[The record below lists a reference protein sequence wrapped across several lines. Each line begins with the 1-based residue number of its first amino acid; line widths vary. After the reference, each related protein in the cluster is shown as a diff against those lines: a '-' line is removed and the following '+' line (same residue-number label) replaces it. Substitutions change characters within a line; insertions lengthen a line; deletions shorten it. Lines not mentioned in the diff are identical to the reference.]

1 MNTSSTFN
9 FRWRSWLGLTV
20 AIFLL
25 WGALN
30 AFLAIFV
37 PVSLHRNGAGAVG
50 GTLVLGANEDTA
62 LLGRPL
68 AAIAQD
74 DPKLNAF
81 LVTFMDT
88 MCAQMMAYA
97 IVHLAVVWFGLRRAQ
112 LWALWAVAVGD
123 LAIVPYYAAISI
135 TYDRVGAPLGST
147 VTDFVLALAAIILVA
162 TALGWFGLRRAQRQ
176 SPATA

>member
-30 AFLAIFV
+30 AFLATFV

-97 IVHLAVVWFGLRRAQ
+97 IVHLAVVWFALRRGQA
-112 LWALWAVAVGD
+112 WALW
-123 LAIVPYYAAISI
+123 
-135 TYDRVGAPLGST
+135 TVGAAAVVSFLYFVPIMMTYARFAVPVGESMRNIAIPI
-147 VTDFVLALAAIILVA
+147 VIVLAV

-176 SPATA
+176 SPAAA

>member
-9 FRWRSWLGLTV
+9 FRWRSWLGV
-20 AIFLL
+20 AVALFLA

-30 AFLAIFV
+30 AFLAVFV

-50 GTLVLGANEDTA
+50 GTLVLGAEEDAA
-62 LLGRPL
+62 LLGRSL
-68 AAIAQD
+68 AAIARD

-97 IVHLAVVWFGLRRAQ
+97 IVHLAVVWFALRRGQA
-112 LWALWAVAVGD
+112 WALW
-123 LAIVPYYAAISI
+123 
-135 TYDRVGAPLGST
+135 TVGAAAVVSFLY
-147 VTDFVLALAAIILVA
+147 FVPIMMTYARFAVPVGESMRNIAIPIVIVLVV

-176 SPATA
+176 SPAAA

>member
-1 MNTSSTFN
+1 MNAPSAFE
-9 FRWRSWLGLTV
+9 FRWRSWLGV
-20 AIFLL
+20 AVALFLF

-30 AFLAIFV
+30 AFLAILV

-50 GTLVLGANEDTA
+50 GALVLGANEDAA

-68 AAIAQD
+68 AAIAQN

-97 IVHLAVVWFGLRRAQ
+97 IVHLAVVWFALRRGQA
-112 LWALWAVAVGD
+112 WALWTVGAAAVVSLLYFAPIMMTYARFAVPVGEFMRG
-123 LAIVPYYAAISI
+123 IAISI
-135 TYDRVGAPLGST
+135 VI
-147 VTDFVLALAAIILVA
+147 VLAM
-162 TALGWFGLRRAQRQ
+162 TALGWFGLRRAQHS
-176 SPATA
+176 SPAAR

>member
-50 GTLVLGANEDTA
+50 GTLVLGANEDAA
-62 LLGRPL
+62 LIGRPL

-97 IVHLAVVWFGLRRAQ
+97 IVHLAVVWFALRRGQA
-112 LWALWAVAVGD
+112 WALW
-123 LAIVPYYAAISI
+123 
-135 TYDRVGAPLGST
+135 TVGAAAVVSFLY
-147 VTDFVLALAAIILVA
+147 FVPIMMTYARFAVPVGASMLNIAIPIVIVLVV
-162 TALGWFGLRRAQRQ
+162 TALGLFGLRRAQRR

>member
-9 FRWRSWLGLTV
+9 FRWRSWLGV
-20 AIFLL
+20 AVALFLF

-30 AFLAIFV
+30 AGLAVFV

-50 GTLVLGANEDTA
+50 GTLVLGANEDAA

-97 IVHLAVVWFGLRRAQ
+97 IVHLAVVWFALRRGQA
-112 LWALWAVAVGD
+112 WALW
-123 LAIVPYYAAISI
+123 
-135 TYDRVGAPLGST
+135 TVGAAAVVSFLY
-147 VTDFVLALAAIILVA
+147 FVPIMMTYARFAVPVGESMRNIAIPIVIVLVL
-162 TALGWFGLRRAQRQ
+162 TALGWFGLRRAQRPI
-176 SPATA
+176 PATA